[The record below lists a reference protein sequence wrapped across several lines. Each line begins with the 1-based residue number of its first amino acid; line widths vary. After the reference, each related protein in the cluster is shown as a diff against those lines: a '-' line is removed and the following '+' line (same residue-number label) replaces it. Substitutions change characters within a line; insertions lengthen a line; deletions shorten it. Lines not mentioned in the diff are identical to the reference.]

1 MSTSADRTH
10 YRALVAEIAAKA
22 KEKLPAA
29 VNGRVESAVKLVLQ
43 GDVLFLDDGTI
54 QVGSSDPTR
63 YYRLVGPT
71 CTCTDFTQ
79 ERAPEGWCKHRI
91 AAGIQKRIQDLL
103 PQAPPVESAPVE
115 SPSVPPSLAEP
126 PVGIAPHHI
135 VMIQNK
141 PFVKFAGLLQLAHD
155 RGLVSLS
162 ADWTYND
169 ADLSL
174 AHAVALFADGRHFEE
189 SGDASP
195 SNVTKKVAP
204 HFRRCA
210 LTRASARCLRL
221 ALGVDLVAVE
231 ELAEGGSDDD
241 PTHR

>member
-1 MSTSADRTH
+1 MNTSTDRTH

-43 GDVLFLDDGTI
+43 GDVLFCEDGTV

-79 ERAPEGWCKHRI
+79 DRAPEGWCKHRI
-91 AAGIQKRIQDLL
+91 AAGIQKRVQDLL
-103 PQAPPVESAPVE
+103 PQSTPVETETVSD
-115 SPSVPPSLAEP
+115 PPT
-126 PVGIAPHHI
+126 GIAPQHI

-155 RGLVSLS
+155 RGLVSLTV
-162 ADWTYND
+162 DWTAND

-174 AHAVALFADGRHFEE
+174 AHAVALFADGRRFEE

-221 ALGVDLVAVE
+221 ALGVELVAVE
-231 ELAEGGSDDD
+231 ELAEGGE
-241 PTHR
+241 